1 MLSKTLE
8 FRKQLEALSREDL
21 IEIIQS
27 QNPEYVKQIN
37 RIEWVFKNK
46 LSHLNWQDGSPVL
59 ERQMTNRELA
69 LLVDEPFEVDNTL
82 LNAGLSAEIQRQIHI
97 AKDPCRWAKHFLRS
111 RNKSISNINFKR
123 SVS

>member
-1 MLSKTLE
+1 MLSNTLE
-8 FRKQLEALSREDL
+8 FRKQLEKLSREDL

-46 LSHLNWQDGSPVL
+46 LSHLTWQDGSPIV
-59 ERQMTNRELA
+59 ERPMTNKELS
-69 LLVDEPFEVDNTL
+69 LLVDEPFEVDNIL
-82 LNAGLSAEIQRQIHI
+82 LNAGLSAEMQRQIHI

-111 RNKSISNINFKR
+111 
-123 SVS
+123 

>member
-46 LSHLNWQDGSPVL
+46 LSHLNWQDGSPVV
-59 ERQMTNRELA
+59 ERQMTNKELA
-69 LLVDEPFEVDNTL
+69 LLVDEPFEVDNTF
-82 LNAGLSAEIQRQIHI
+82 LNAGLSAEMQRQIHI

-111 RNKSISNINFKR
+111 
-123 SVS
+123 

>member
-1 MLSKTLE
+1 MLAQTKG
-8 FRKQLEALSREDL
+8 FRKQLAPLSREDL

-46 LSHLNWQDGSPVL
+46 LSHLNWQDGSPIT
-59 ERQMTNRELA
+59 ERSMTNNELA
-69 LLVDEPFEVDNTL
+69 LLIDEPFEIDNTL

-97 AKDPCRWAKHFLRS
+97 AKDPCRWAKYFLRS
-111 RNKSISNINFKR
+111 
-123 SVS
+123 

>member
-1 MLSKTLE
+1 MLTKTKE
-8 FRKQLEALSREDL
+8 FRKQLLRLSREDL

-59 ERQMTNRELA
+59 EKLMTIEELA
-69 LLVDEPFEVDNTL
+69 LLVDEPFEIDNSLT
-82 LNAGLSAEIQRQIHI
+82 NAGISAEVQRQIHI

-111 RNKSISNINFKR
+111 
-123 SVS
+123 

>member
-46 LSHLNWQDGSPVL
+46 LSHLNWQDGSPVI
-59 ERQMTNRELA
+59 ERAMTNKELA
-69 LLVDEPFEVDNTL
+69 LLVDEPFEIDNVL
-82 LNAGLSAEIQRQIHI
+82 LNAGLSAEMQRQIHI

-111 RNKSISNINFKR
+111 
-123 SVS
+123 

>member
-1 MLSKTLE
+1 MLTKTSG
-8 FRKQLEALSREDL
+8 FRKQLENLSREDL
-21 IEIIQS
+21 IEILQS

-59 ERQMTNRELA
+59 ERPMTNRELA
-69 LLVDEPFEVDNTL
+69 LLVDEPFELDSKL

-111 RNKSISNINFKR
+111 
-123 SVS
+123 

>member
-1 MLSKTLE
+1 MLAKTKE

-46 LSHLNWQDGSPVL
+46 LSHLNWQDGSPVA
-59 ERQMTNRELA
+59 ERPMTNSELA
-69 LLVDEPFEVDNTL
+69 LLIDEPFEIDNTL

-111 RNKSISNINFKR
+111 RN
-123 SVS
+123 